1 MVVGLLPGSYLG
13 EQLMKNSLRVVF
25 GVVVVLALAFSGA
38 HAVLAQEV
46 TATVTGTVVDTSGSA
61 VAGALVNVKSV
72 ERGIVYSA
80 TTNDSGIY
88 HIALLPVGNY
98 EVRVEKTGFASVAY
112 PAFTL
117 SVNQVA
123 RIDVQL
129 KVGQVTETIE
139 VTGAAPVLK
148 TETMQVDTIIN
159 AATNDN
165 MPLAARN
172 YVQLTLLAPGSVS
185 TDPSSFNSGNNT
197 GGYGSRPLINGNREQ
212 ANSFLLDGMDNNQ
225 VSDNLLGY
233 TPSPDAIE
241 EFNLITN
248 NAPAEFG
255 SFMGGIVNAT
265 IKSGTNSLHGDVWE
279 FFRNDK
285 LNANSWSNN
294 FNSLAKDKLRWNM
307 FGGTLGG
314 PVLKNKL
321 FFFADYQGQRFD
333 FPTSP
338 RTTTVYSAAE
348 RTGDFG
354 QICTAGFDAGGLC
367 LNRQPGPT
375 SPPGTVCP
383 NGSTASGCV
392 IANQLY
398 NPCVSFTAVCTASS
412 PSAAVR
418 QPFLNNQIPG
428 VMISPVAS
436 ALFASPLYLPA
447 TNTNPQNNVTYI
459 SNSMQN
465 VDQGD
470 IKVDYKASSKDNI
483 SGRFTRAFQNNPAAN
498 SYALVGNGLSTTPIY
513 NIVGDWSRTI
523 GSNLLNDARV
533 GWSHITLN
541 SGTSW
546 GTGVGEFGNTLGIG
560 NGNPTGINGLLAINF
575 GNSALSNF
583 GTTEQTTSF
592 DDKVWQAEDAVTW
605 THGRHT
611 FKFGGQFNHQSVKT
625 FYAGNNGQL
634 GIMEFDGRFTSDV
647 IGSGGSG
654 TGDGG
659 ADFVLGLPYHIGRGI
674 STGKTWTQ
682 TDNIIGVYA
691 EDTWKVTER
700 LTLNLGLRYQA
711 FTPWVEINDQQSN
724 YNIATG
730 NVDLAG
736 KNGASRALYNSFYG
750 GRDFEPRLGFAWTPA
765 MLGTHTVVRGA
776 FTVSSYLE
784 GTGTNLRLSQN
795 PPFTPAQLDTHYN
808 SAPLPGSTTADGIP
822 PTPPSGT
829 CANYSCFQGA
839 ILNLW
844 DPNVQPALD
853 YQWNLAVQHQFWGDT
868 TFQIGYVGQRGT
880 HLMVPFSYTQG
891 VSLPNSSCGTPPC
904 TAPSPFFAKNPT
916 FLNTISTVA
925 GGTQSNGTMGYNSLQ
940 AVLQKQ
946 MSHGLQYQVSYTYS
960 KCMSD
965 STGYY
970 GAWSNALSAS
980 AYWQNI
986 YDRKSEWAPCYY
998 DATHVLSAYAVY
1010 ELPVGRGKL
1019 LAKDANKV
1027 VNAVIGGWAVS
1038 PILSFRTGWPMPV
1051 SGAADTTG
1059 TNSRGSRADCNSLPK
1074 ITGATPISTAG
1085 VGGFQW
1091 FTNSGNF
1098 TDPAVGTFG
1107 NCAPQLGG
1115 LRGPHYTDVDLS
1127 LHKDFLLT
1135 ERFKLQFRTDFV
1147 NAFNHVQ
1154 LNAPNMGL
1162 GSTMGQITSAQP
1174 PRNIQFALKL
1184 YY

>member
-1 MVVGLLPGSYLG
+1 MKMKKRHFWGMGLVCLALVVLL
-13 EQLMKNSLRVVF
+13 F
-25 GVVVVLALAFSGA
+25 GVNT
-38 HAVLAQEV
+38 AVGQEV
-46 TATVTGTVVDTSGSA
+46 TATITGTATDPSGA
-61 VAGALVNVKSV
+61 AIAGAKVTAKSV
-72 ERGIVYSA
+72 ERGITYTA
-80 TTNDSGIY
+80 ETNESGLYRISQ
-88 HIALLPVGNY
+88 LPVGSY
-98 EVRVEKTGFASVAY
+98 ELKVEKTGFSSLAY
-112 PAFTL
+112 PAFVLTL
-117 SVNQVA
+117 NQVA
-123 RIDVQL
+123 RIDMTL
-129 KVGQVTETIE
+129 KVGQLAELIE
-139 VTGAAPVLK
+139 VNTSAPILK
-148 TETMQVDTIIN
+148 TEATQVDTIIN

-165 MPLAARN
+165 LPLASRN

-185 TDPSSFNSGNNT
+185 TDPDSFNTGNNT
-197 GGYGSRPLINGNREQ
+197 GSYGSRPLINGNREQ
-212 ANSFLLDGMDNNQ
+212 ANNFLLDGMDNNQ

-294 FNSLAKDKLRWNM
+294 FNSKNVGTAANPQYVWDPLPKAKLRWNM

-333 FPTSP
+333 TPTSP
-338 RTTTVYSAAE
+338 VTTTVYSTAE
-348 RTGDFG
+348 RGGDFS
-354 QICTAGFDAGGLC
+354 QLCPAGFNAAGVC
-367 LNRQPGPT
+367 T
-375 SPPGTVCP
+375 STT
-383 NGSTASGCV
+383 NGNV
-392 IANQLY
+392 QLY

-412 PSAAVR
+412 PSATVR
-418 QPFLNNQIPG
+418 QPFPFNKIPA

-436 ALFASPLYLPA
+436 ALFGSSLYLPA
-447 TNTNPQNNVTYI
+447 TNINPQNNANYI
-459 SNSMQN
+459 TNSMQN

-470 IKVDYKASSKDNI
+470 IKVDYKASDKDNI
-483 SGRFTRAFQNNPAAN
+483 SGRFTRAFQNNPSAN
-498 SYALVGNGLSTTPIY
+498 SDLLVGNGFSTTPIY
-513 NIVGDWSRTI
+513 NTVGDWSRTI
-523 GSNLLNDARV
+523 GTSLLNDARF

-541 SGTSW
+541 AGTSW

-560 NGNPTGINGLLAINF
+560 NGNPSGIDGLLAVNF
-575 GNSALSNF
+575 GNSAISNL
-583 GTTEQTTSF
+583 GTSEQTTSF
-592 DDKVWQAEDAVTW
+592 DDKVWQAEDAVSW

-611 FKFGGQFNHQSVKT
+611 FKFGAQFNHQSVKT

-634 GIMEFDGRFTSDV
+634 GIMEFDGRFTSNT
-647 IGSGGSG
+647 IGSAGSG

-659 ADFVLGLPYHIGRGI
+659 ADFVLGLPYHIGRGV

-682 TDNIIGVYA
+682 INNVIGFYA

-711 FTPWVEINDQQSN
+711 FTPWVEMNDQQSN

-736 KNGASRALYNSFYG
+736 KNGASRALYNGFYG

-765 MLGTHTVVRGA
+765 MLGNHTVVRGA

-784 GTGTNLRLSQN
+784 GTGTNLRLAQN

-808 SAPLPGSTTADGIP
+808 NAALPGSTTSDGIP
-822 PTPPSGT
+822 PTPPSGS
-829 CANYSCFQGA
+829 CANYSCFAGA

-868 TFQIGYVGQRGT
+868 TVQIGYVGQRAT
-880 HLMVPFSYTQG
+880 HLMVPFSYTQREL
-891 VSLPNSSCGTPPC
+891 LPNSSCSTPPC
-904 TAPSPFFAKNPT
+904 TDPSPFFAKNST
-916 FLNTISTVA
+916 FYNTISTVA

-946 MSHGLQYQVSYTYS
+946 MSHGLQYQLSYTYS
-960 KCMSD
+960 KCMSN

-970 GAWSNALSAS
+970 GAWNNALSAS

-986 YDRKSEWAPCYY
+986 YDPKSEWAPCYY
-998 DATHVLSAYAVY
+998 DATQILSAYAVY
-1010 ELPVGRGKL
+1010 ELPLGRGKAL
-1019 LAKDANKV
+1019 GKDLNKV
-1027 VNAVIGGWAVS
+1027 LNTVVGGWSVS
-1038 PILSFRTGWPMPV
+1038 PILSFRTGFPMPV
-1051 SGAADTTG
+1051 YGAADTSG
-1059 TNSRGSRADCNSLPK
+1059 TNSRGSRADCNSLPS
-1074 ITGATPISTAG
+1074 ITGETPIATPG

-1091 FTNSGNF
+1091 FTNNGNF
-1098 TDPAVGTFG
+1098 TNPAVGTFG
-1107 NCAPQLGG
+1107 NCSPQLGG
-1115 LRGPHYTDVDLS
+1115 LRGPHYNHVDLS

-1147 NAFNHVQ
+1147 NAFNHVS

-1162 GSTMGQITSAQP
+1162 GSTMGQVTSAQS
-1174 PRNIQFALKL
+1174 PRNIQLALKL

>member
-1 MVVGLLPGSYLG
+1 MKKRHFWGMGLVCLALVVLL
-13 EQLMKNSLRVVF
+13 F
-25 GVVVVLALAFSGA
+25 GVNT
-38 HAVLAQEV
+38 AVGQEV
-46 TATVTGTVVDTSGSA
+46 TATITGTATDPSGA
-61 VAGALVNVKSV
+61 AIAGAKVTAKSV
-72 ERGIVYSA
+72 ERGITYTA
-80 TTNDSGIY
+80 ETNESGLYRISQ
-88 HIALLPVGNY
+88 LPVGSY
-98 EVRVEKTGFASVAY
+98 ELKVEKTGFSSLAY
-112 PAFTL
+112 PAFVLTL
-117 SVNQVA
+117 NQVA
-123 RIDVQL
+123 RIDMTL
-129 KVGQVTETIE
+129 KVGQLAELIE
-139 VTGAAPVLK
+139 VNTSAPILK
-148 TETMQVDTIIN
+148 TEATQVDTIIN

-165 MPLAARN
+165 LPLASRN

-185 TDPSSFNSGNNT
+185 TDPDSFNTGNNT
-197 GGYGSRPLINGNREQ
+197 GSYGSRPLINGNREQ
-212 ANSFLLDGMDNNQ
+212 ANNFLLDGMDNNQ

-294 FNSLAKDKLRWNM
+294 FNSKNVGTAANPQYVWDPLPKAKLRWNM

-333 FPTSP
+333 TPTSP
-338 RTTTVYSAAE
+338 VTTTVYSTAE
-348 RTGDFG
+348 RGGDFS
-354 QICTAGFDAGGLC
+354 QLCPAGFNAAGVC
-367 LNRQPGPT
+367 T
-375 SPPGTVCP
+375 STT
-383 NGSTASGCV
+383 NGNV
-392 IANQLY
+392 QLY

-412 PSAAVR
+412 PSATVR
-418 QPFLNNQIPG
+418 QPFPFNKIPA

-436 ALFASPLYLPA
+436 ALFGSSLYLPA
-447 TNTNPQNNVTYI
+447 TNINPQNNANYI
-459 SNSMQN
+459 TNSMQN

-470 IKVDYKASSKDNI
+470 IKVDYKASDKDNI
-483 SGRFTRAFQNNPAAN
+483 SGRFTRAFQNNPSAN
-498 SYALVGNGLSTTPIY
+498 SDLLVGNGFSTTPIY
-513 NIVGDWSRTI
+513 NTVGDWSRTI
-523 GSNLLNDARV
+523 GTSLLNDARF

-541 SGTSW
+541 AGTSW

-560 NGNPTGINGLLAINF
+560 NGNPSGIDGLLAVNF
-575 GNSALSNF
+575 GNSAISNL
-583 GTTEQTTSF
+583 GTSEQTTSF
-592 DDKVWQAEDAVTW
+592 DDKVWQAEDAVSW

-611 FKFGGQFNHQSVKT
+611 FKFGAQFNHQSVKT

-634 GIMEFDGRFTSDV
+634 GIMEFDGRFTSNT
-647 IGSGGSG
+647 IGSAGSG

-659 ADFVLGLPYHIGRGI
+659 ADFVLGLPYHIGRGV

-682 TDNIIGVYA
+682 INNVIGFYA

-711 FTPWVEINDQQSN
+711 FTPWVEMNDQQSN

-736 KNGASRALYNSFYG
+736 KNGASRALYNGFYG

-765 MLGTHTVVRGA
+765 MLGNHTVVRGA

-784 GTGTNLRLSQN
+784 GTGTNLRLAQN

-808 SAPLPGSTTADGIP
+808 NAALPGSTTSDGIP
-822 PTPPSGT
+822 PTPPSGS
-829 CANYSCFQGA
+829 CANYSCFAGA

-868 TFQIGYVGQRGT
+868 TVQIGYVGQRAT
-880 HLMVPFSYTQG
+880 HLMVPFSYTQREL
-891 VSLPNSSCGTPPC
+891 LPNSSCSTPPC
-904 TAPSPFFAKNPT
+904 TDPSPFFAKNST
-916 FLNTISTVA
+916 FYNTISTVA

-946 MSHGLQYQVSYTYS
+946 MSHGLQYQLSYTYS
-960 KCMSD
+960 KCMSN

-970 GAWSNALSAS
+970 GAWNNALSAS

-986 YDRKSEWAPCYY
+986 YDPKSEWAPCYY
-998 DATHVLSAYAVY
+998 DATQILSAYAVY
-1010 ELPVGRGKL
+1010 ELPLGRGKAL
-1019 LAKDANKV
+1019 GKDLNKV
-1027 VNAVIGGWAVS
+1027 LNTVVGGWSVS
-1038 PILSFRTGWPMPV
+1038 PILSFRTGFPMPV
-1051 SGAADTTG
+1051 YGAADTSG
-1059 TNSRGSRADCNSLPK
+1059 TNSRGSRADCNSLPS
-1074 ITGATPISTAG
+1074 ITGETPIATPG

-1091 FTNSGNF
+1091 FTNNGNF
-1098 TDPAVGTFG
+1098 TNPAVGTFG
-1107 NCAPQLGG
+1107 NCSPQLGG
-1115 LRGPHYTDVDLS
+1115 LRGPHYNHVDLS

-1147 NAFNHVQ
+1147 NAFNHVS

-1162 GSTMGQITSAQP
+1162 GSTMGQVTSAQS
-1174 PRNIQFALKL
+1174 PRNIQLALKL